1 MPRNPV
7 LTLVVAAVGVLALA
21 GCAEAGTAGDADGPG
36 QAGGAVSG
44 AAGGAAGGAAS
55 CVAAVTFGGD
65 LYLQVDAG
73 PVTAGESLE
82 GAEVPPC
89 NDTGTDEAGATPV
102 DAFAIDGVDS
112 RFAVMSDGTA
122 GQMVYVAEEY
132 APVLMDSRP
141 LPQDVA
147 SALGIG

>member
-7 LTLVVAAVGVLALA
+7 LTFVVAAVGVLALA
-21 GCAEAGTAGDADGPG
+21 GCGVSGTAGGPDGPEP
-36 QAGGAVSG
+36 AGGTVSG

-82 GAEVPPC
+82 GAEVPAC
-89 NDTGTDEAGATPV
+89 NDTGTDEGEGTSV

-112 RFAVMSDGTA
+112 RFAVMSDGAA

-132 APVLMDSRP
+132 APVLVDSKP